1 MNSNDTPK
9 REVDVDK
16 IASTNP
22 RINAAF
28 KEWRRK
34 MDRLE
39 RLGLIPDRAQPL
51 PIGRGESAPAIC
63 PRRVAVQ
70 LRRNPR
76 AQQVK
81 MRQRIARSNIVSSAA
96 INAP

>member
-16 IASTNP
+16 IASANP
-22 RINAAF
+22 RINAPKF

-39 RLGLIPDRAQPL
+39 RLGLIPDDRRPPPPRRMQPL
-51 PIGRGESAPAIC
+51 PIG
-63 PRRVAVQ
+63 PRRI
-70 LRRNPR
+70 RTGNPPR
-76 AQQVK
+76 
-81 MRQRIARSNIVSSAA
+81 
-96 INAP
+96 